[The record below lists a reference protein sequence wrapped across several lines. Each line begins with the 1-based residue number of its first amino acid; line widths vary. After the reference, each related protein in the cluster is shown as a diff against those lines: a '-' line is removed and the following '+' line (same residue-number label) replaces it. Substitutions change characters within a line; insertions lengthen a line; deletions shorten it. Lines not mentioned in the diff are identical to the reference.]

1 MTFAV
6 AVTFVVLAA
15 VIAGL
20 TLTRVSPD
28 MVLLGG
34 LASLLVAGVLTPA
47 EAFGGFSNEGL
58 ATIAALFIVAEGLR
72 RTGGVN
78 FVGLRL
84 LGRPS
89 SLRAA
94 QLRLMAPVAA
104 LSAFL
109 NNTPVVAMMMPVVS
123 DWARRRNLSVSK
135 LLLPLSYASI
145 LGGLVTLVGTSTTL
159 VVNGLMLA
167 TPGQEGFSMFDMA
180 WVGIPAAVV
189 GLIYIPIASKWLLP
203 DRRPAH
209 KQLSDPREYVVEMVV
224 QEQSPIVGTSVEDA
238 GLRSLPGMYLM
249 EIQRGRELVIAA
261 EPTTRLQAL
270 DRLMF
275 VGIVESVVDLQK
287 VPGLVPAP
295 DQLFKV
301 NNPRS
306 HRCLIEAVVGGGR
319 LAGQTVREAKF
330 RTHYNAVIIA
340 VSRDGDRVKKKVGDI
355 RLQSGDTLLIE
366 GHPSFVDTHRNAREF
381 LLVSSVDDSTPVT
394 HERAWIARALMLLMV
409 VLAAT
414 EATSMLK
421 AACIAGGGMV
431 AFRCLRPSHAKR
443 AIDLSVLLGIGA
455 GLGIGVAM
463 DRSGAA
469 AFAATAL
476 LESAGTNPT
485 VALATIYV
493 ITTIL
498 ANLITTQAAAVLVFP
513 VALATAEG
521 LGVNFM
527 PFAVSL
533 TVAAAAAFATP
544 VGYQTNLMVYGPG
557 GYRSSDFLRIGAP
570 LSLLVWIT
578 TVIAAPLAFPFH

>member
-28 MVLLGG
+28 MVLLAG
-34 LASLLVAGVLTPA
+34 LATLLVAGVLTPA

-78 FVGLRL
+78 FVGLKL

-89 SLRAA
+89 SLTAA
-94 QLRLMAPVAA
+94 QLRLMTPVAA

-123 DWARRRNLSVSK
+123 DWARRQNLSVSK

-167 TPGQEGFSMFDMA
+167 TPGQQGFSMFDIA
-180 WVGIPAAVV
+180 WVGIPAALV
-189 GLIYIPIASKWLLP
+189 GIAYVPFASKWLLP

-209 KQLSDPREYVVEMVV
+209 TQLDDPREYVVEMVV
-224 QEQSPIVGTSVEDA
+224 QPQSPIVGSSVENA

-249 EIQRGRELVIAA
+249 EIQRGEDIVSA
-261 EPTTRLQAL
+261 EPTTRLQAS

-275 VGIVESVVDLQK
+275 VGVVESVVDLQK
-287 VPGLVPAP
+287 VPGLMPAP

-306 HRCLIEAVVGGGR
+306 HRCLIEAVVGRGR
-319 LAGQTVREAKF
+319 LAGLTVREAKF
-330 RTHYNAVIIA
+330 RTNYNAVIIA
-340 VSRDGDRVKKKVGDI
+340 VSRDGERIKKKVGDI

-366 GHPSFVDTHRNAREF
+366 GHPSFVESQRNAREF
-381 LLVSSVDDSTPVT
+381 LLVSPVEDSTPVT
-394 HERAWIARALMLLMV
+394 HERAWIARALMLVMV

-414 EATSMLK
+414 EVTSMLK

-431 AFRCLRPSHAKR
+431 AFRCLRPVHAKR

-469 AFAATAL
+469 AYVATGFVKA
-476 LESAGTNPT
+476 AGTNPT
-485 VALATIYV
+485 VALAVIYLV
-493 ITTIL
+493 TTVL

-527 PFAVSL
+527 PFAIAL
-533 TVAAAAAFATP
+533 TVAAASAFATP

-557 GYRSSDFLRIGAP
+557 GYRSSDFLRIGGP
-570 LSLLVWIT
+570 LSLLVWVT
-578 TVIAAPLAFPFH
+578 TVIVTPLAFPF

>member
-6 AVTFVVLAA
+6 AVTFVVLAG

-28 MVLLGG
+28 MVLLAG
-34 LASLLVAGVLTPA
+34 LAVLLVAGVLTPA

-58 ATIAALFIVAEGLR
+58 ATIAVLFIVAEGLR

-89 SLRAA
+89 SLMAA
-94 QLRLMAPVAA
+94 QVRLMTPVAG

-109 NNTPVVAMMMPVVS
+109 NNTPVVAMMMPLVS
-123 DWARRRNLSVSK
+123 DWARRQNLSVSK

-145 LGGLVTLVGTSTTL
+145 LGGLLTLVGTSTTL

-167 TPGQEGFSMFDMA
+167 TPGQVGFSMFDIS
-180 WVGIPAAVV
+180 WVGVPVAIV
-189 GLIYIPIASKWLLP
+189 GLLYVPIASKWLLP

-209 KQLSDPREYVVEMVV
+209 KQLSDTREYVVEMVV
-224 QEQSPIVGTSVEDA
+224 QAHSPIIGTSIENA

-249 EIQRGRELVIAA
+249 EIQRGETLVIAA
-261 EPTTRLQAL
+261 EPTTQLQAL

-319 LAGQTVREAKF
+319 LSGQTVREAKF

-340 VSRDGDRVKKKVGDI
+340 VSRDGERVKKKVGDI

-366 GHPSFVDTHRNAREF
+366 GHPSFVDAHRNAREF
-381 LLVSSVDDSTPVT
+381 LLVSTVDDSTPVT
-394 HERAWIARALMLLMV
+394 HERAWIARALTLLMV

-414 EATSMLK
+414 EVTSMLK

-431 AFRCLRPSHAKR
+431 VFGCLRASHAKR
-443 AIDLSVLLGIGA
+443 AIDLSVLLGVGA
-455 GLGIGVAM
+455 GLGIGTAM

-469 AFAATAL
+469 ALVAATL
-476 LESAGTNPT
+476 MDMAGTNPY
-485 VALATIYV
+485 VALAAIYV
-493 ITTIL
+493 VTSVL
-498 ANLITTQAAAVLVFP
+498 ANLITTKAAAVLVFP
-513 VALATAEG
+513 VALATAQG
-521 LGVNFM
+521 LDVSFM
-527 PFAVSL
+527 PFALGL

-544 VGYQTNLMVYGPG
+544 VGYQTNLMVYGAG
-557 GYRSSDFLRIGAP
+557 GYRSSDFLRMGAP
-570 LSLLVWIT
+570 LSVLVWIT
-578 TVIAAPLAFPFH
+578 TVIAAPLAFPF

>member
-1 MTFAV
+1 MTWAV
-6 AVTFVVLAA
+6 LVTFGVLAA

-28 MVLLGG
+28 MVLLAG
-34 LASLLVAGVLTPA
+34 LAVLLVTGVLTPA

-72 RTGGVN
+72 RTGGIN

-84 LGRPS
+84 LGRPKN
-89 SLRAA
+89 LAAA
-94 QLRLMAPVAA
+94 QLRLMTPVAA

-123 DWARRRNLSVSK
+123 DWARRQKLSVSQ

-167 TPGQEGFSMFDMA
+167 TPGQQGFSMFDIA
-180 WVGIPAAVV
+180 WVGIPATLV
-189 GLIYIPIASKWLLP
+189 GLVYMPLASRWLLP
-203 DRRPAH
+203 PRKPALT
-209 KQLSDPREYVVEMVV
+209 QVDDPREYVVEMMVHK
-224 QEQSPIVGTSVEDA
+224 QSPIVGKSIEDA
-238 GLRSLPGMYLM
+238 GLRNLPGVYLM
-249 EIQRGRELVIAA
+249 EIQRGEDLVAA
-261 EPTTRLQAL
+261 VEPTTRLQAE

-275 VGIVESVVDLQK
+275 VGVVESVVDLQNI
-287 VPGLVPAP
+287 PGLMPAA

-306 HRCLIEAVVGGGR
+306 HRCLIEAVVGRGR
-319 LAGQTVREAKF
+319 LEGLTVREAKF
-330 RTHYNAVIIA
+330 RTNYNAVIIA
-340 VSRDGDRVKKKVGDI
+340 VARDGERIKKKVGDI
-355 RLQSGDTLLIE
+355 RLKSGDTLLIE
-366 GHPSFVDTHRNAREF
+366 AHPSFVDNQRNAREF
-381 LLVSSVDDSTPVT
+381 LLVSPVADSTPVT
-394 HERAWIARALMLLMV
+394 HERAWIARSLMLLMV

-414 EATSMLK
+414 EVTSMLK

-431 AFRCLRPSHAKR
+431 AFRCLRPVHAKR

-469 AFAATAL
+469 AYVATGL
-476 LESAGTNPT
+476 VGSIGTNPY
-485 VALATIYV
+485 VAIATIYLV
-493 ITTIL
+493 TTVL

-513 VALATAEG
+513 VALATAQG

-527 PFAVSL
+527 PFAIAL
-533 TVAAAAAFATP
+533 TVAAASAFATP

-557 GYRSSDFLRIGAP
+557 GYRSVDFLRVGGP
-570 LSLLVWIT
+570 LSLLIWAT
-578 TVIAAPLAFPFH
+578 TVIMAPLAFPF